1 MGDDALIKNVFGSDS
16 DSDDDAAAAA
26 PPAAA
31 PTEDAGAAK
40 GDGAEGEVHADA
52 DPIPDADDA
61 ERDGADPDRPPGF
74 KSSLEENLSDEE
86 QEDDDK
92 EEEKFGERSPRSGS
106 RVLPPARPWFSPN
119 SAHPLRTH
127 ARLTARRPPPQPT
140 ITTQARPWRLT

>member
-40 GDGAEGEVHADA
+40 GDDAEGEVHADA
-52 DPIPDADDA
+52 DLIPDADDA

-86 QEDDDK
+86 PPYVTDV
-92 EEEKFGERSPRSGS
+92 SANTSGIYDFLG
-106 RVLPPARPWFSPN
+106 RVFYARVKMS
-119 SAHPLRTH
+119 
-127 ARLTARRPPPQPT
+127 
-140 ITTQARPWRLT
+140 IE